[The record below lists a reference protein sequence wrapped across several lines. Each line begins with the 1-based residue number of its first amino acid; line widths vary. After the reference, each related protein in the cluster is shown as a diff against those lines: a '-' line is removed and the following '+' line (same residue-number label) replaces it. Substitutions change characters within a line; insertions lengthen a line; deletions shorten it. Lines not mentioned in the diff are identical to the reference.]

1 MATLMVEA
9 ETISVPVSTRNRP
22 SNGPVAERA
31 SWPTI
36 RIDTDGATYVGQVCM
51 PETRRRLSDVL
62 ADERPFLHLV
72 NVSINDGAEREPFLA
87 LNKRFIRAVRIVDEG
102 KLADLVLVPTA
113 D

>member
-1 MATLMVEA
+1 MATLVLEA
-9 ETISVPVSTRNRP
+9 ETIEIPVSTRNSPR
-22 SNGPVAERA
+22 NGPVAGRA

-36 RIDTDGATYVGQVCM
+36 RIDTEGATYVGQVCM
-51 PETRRRLSDVL
+51 PETKRRLSDVL

-72 NVSINDGAEREPFLA
+72 NVSINGDAEREPFLA
-87 LNKRFIRAVRIVDEG
+87 LNKRFIRAVRIVDED